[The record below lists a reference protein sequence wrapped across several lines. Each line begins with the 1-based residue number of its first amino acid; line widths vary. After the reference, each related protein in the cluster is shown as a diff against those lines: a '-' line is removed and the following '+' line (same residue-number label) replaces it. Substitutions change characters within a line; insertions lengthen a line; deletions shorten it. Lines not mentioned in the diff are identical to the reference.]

1 MMQQQM
7 AGLRAALSGDPGDD
21 IVVLA
26 MLLVEQAIKIAA
38 VTTAKAR
45 RLRSSDTLPNLL
57 ASLWTSFTRTRN
69 GQGACEPACDPAEQD
84 EWRECAAAADHPWGA
99 EASLRSRLI

>member
-26 MLLVEQAIKIAA
+26 MLLVEQAIKI
-38 VTTAKAR
+38 R
-45 RLRSSDTLPNLL
+45 RGDDGDGT
-57 ASLWTSFTRTRN
+57 
-69 GQGACEPACDPAEQD
+69 PAEIKRYITELTGELVD
-84 EWRECAAAADHPWGA
+84 VVY
-99 EASLRSRLI
+99 